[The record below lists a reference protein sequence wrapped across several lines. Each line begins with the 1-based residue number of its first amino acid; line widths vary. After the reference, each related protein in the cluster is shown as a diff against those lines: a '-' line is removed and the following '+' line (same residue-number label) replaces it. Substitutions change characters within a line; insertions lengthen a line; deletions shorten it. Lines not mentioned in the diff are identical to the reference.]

1 MRTRLTTVRTLRL
14 VAAVFGL
21 ALLTTACEDA
31 ATGALAGLEP
41 SEHYIHVQATEQDAR
56 RGLDQDPFPQE
67 TIDLFPE
74 YDFSGDDGY
83 VLRERDDD
91 EWQIGSYVFLP
102 QEITLIQGDTVTMDI
117 FGVRGSEHDLV
128 LEIPGQEQEFT
139 VFRGELHQIEFTVD
153 EPGRFQ
159 LVCETHP
166 PTMVTNITVLP
177 SE

>member
-1 MRTRLTTVRTLRL
+1 MSRSTRARTVRAV
-14 VAAVFGL
+14 VAVIGL
-21 ALLTTACEDA
+21 ALLASACEDEA
-31 ATGALAGLEP
+31 VGAFAGFEP
-41 SEHYIHVQATEQDAR
+41 SDHYIHVQATEQDAR
-56 RGLDQDPFPQE
+56 RSLDQDPFPQE

-102 QEITLIQGDTVTMDI
+102 QEMVFVQGDTITMDI
-117 FGVRGSEHDLV
+117 FGVRGSEHDIV

-153 EPGRFQ
+153 EPGRYQ

-166 PTMVTNITVLP
+166 PTMTANITVLP
-177 SE
+177 SG